1 MIIESFT
8 DIMDE
13 TYIQRSRAVARM
25 VFTANQLFRAVN
37 ATVRRFE
44 LTESQYNAL
53 RILRGAEKRGE
64 SLTQA
69 ELAER
74 LIASRA
80 NTTWILDKLEE
91 RRLIRRKGHSDR
103 RKNLVEITTA
113 GQRLLTRIDPEF
125 EKLLNRVLEQ
135 VGDDELSQLMR
146 TIDRFKFD

>member
-1 MIIESFT
+1 
-8 DIMDE
+8 MDE
-13 TYIQRSRAVARM
+13 TYVKRSRAVARM

-53 RILRGAEKRGE
+53 RILRGAEKRDE

-113 GQRLLTRIDPEF
+113 GQRLLARIDPEF

-135 VGDDELSQLMR
+135 VSEDDLGQLMR
-146 TIDRFKFD
+146 TIEKFKFD

>member
-1 MIIESFT
+1 
-8 DIMDE
+8 MDE